1 MDRSHGNGLKRPRT
15 LSSQGSLFAR
25 EAVFLLT
32 HMGSSNPDL
41 CMQGLRFSINFFLAN
56 DL

>member
-1 MDRSHGNGLKRPRT
+1 MDGSHGNGLKRPRM

-41 CMQGLRFSINFFLAN
+41 CIQRSGFSINFFLAN